1 MNGLPER
8 ERLLSLRKAPPHQD
22 PGSRWSG
29 PVASSRR
36 GSSCEARETPG
47 PQQLPP
53 VGKTTRIPSKMAF
66 NDCFSLSYPGNPQP
80 GDLIEVFRSGYQ
92 HWALYLGDGYVINIA
107 PLEDGIPAAFT
118 SAKSI
123 FSRKALVKMQPLK
136 DVVGNDTYRINNKYD
151 ETYPP
156 LPMEEVMQRS
166 EIVIGQEVDYDIL
179 VNNCE
184 HFVTLLRYG
193 EGVSEQGPRCWEED
207 DAPSAHPDE
216 GLVVT
221 ATEWSAGHI
230 TPSLD

>member
-47 PQQLPP
+47 PQQLPL
-53 VGKTTRIPSKMAF
+53 VGKTTRTPSKMAF

-107 PLEDGIPAAFT
+107 PLGKFCFPQLLEVLN
-118 SAKSI
+118 S
-123 FSRKALVKMQPLK
+123 LVIRR
-136 DVVGNDTYRINNKYD
+136 NH
-151 ETYPP
+151 E
-156 LPMEEVMQRS
+156 
-166 EIVIGQEVDYDIL
+166 
-179 VNNCE
+179 
-184 HFVTLLRYG
+184 
-193 EGVSEQGPRCWEED
+193 
-207 DAPSAHPDE
+207 
-216 GLVVT
+216 
-221 ATEWSAGHI
+221 
-230 TPSLD
+230 

>member
-107 PLEDGIPAAFT
+107 PLDYPVCAKGYSRCWGYINSKIPT
-118 SAKSI
+118 NIWVKNYEQYVEEEKQKSI
-123 FSRKALVKMQPLK
+123 PIFKGTGLGIVQQNNTFYAYHISKHLK
-136 DVVGNDTYRINNKYD
+136 
-151 ETYPP
+151 
-156 LPMEEVMQRS
+156 
-166 EIVIGQEVDYDIL
+166 VITVSVDKGIMKPK
-179 VNNCE
+179 
-184 HFVTLLRYG
+184 
-193 EGVSEQGPRCWEED
+193 QGYC
-207 DAPSAHPDE
+207 
-216 GLVVT
+216 
-221 ATEWSAGHI
+221 
-230 TPSLD
+230 